1 MILLQNAGKKP
12 LFVQM
17 IMDNIWKVYNTV
29 LDEHRYGA
37 FVTFFKRVL
46 SKYILLSHD
55 LIELADDLWCVQY
68 CIMPF

>member
-37 FVTFFKRVL
+37 FV
-46 SKYILLSHD
+46 
-55 LIELADDLWCVQY
+55 
-68 CIMPF
+68 PF